1 MKEEINMVSFDK
13 ERLNKLKDIFES
25 YQIKS
30 IDIDKKMKSDS
41 KFIIE
46 YHDKPPMILNKKFK
60 FKIKQIRNKYYRQ
73 LLNFLDFKEDV
84 DKEVDKYNSNIEKY
98 LNGNYEKVI
107 TNIVNRFIN
116 NNQKQYFKIRNNFA
130 RALKSNAAKEIAEII
145 YDENK

>member
-1 MKEEINMVSFDK
+1 MGESRYCILAPGLGNFIETLTLDK
-13 ERLNKLKDIFES
+13 EIMYLPSINYSQHQQLEFYKEKGFGFTTLNWSEFDFYEDIPKYLEEETGVKL
-25 YQIKS
+25 
-30 IDIDKKMKSDS
+30 
-41 KFIIE
+41 
-46 YHDKPPMILNKKFK
+46 
-60 FKIKQIRNKYYRQ
+60 
-73 LLNFLDFKEDV
+73 V
-84 DKEVDKYNSNIEKY
+84 NSNIEKY